1 MGSERAGDTG
11 TFFTDLV
18 VTNELADFPLTR
30 GVSASD
36 ERSGN
41 LTAFI
46 HRGAII
52 FGRKLSEKVTVTY
65 KEVVAQSSY

>member
-1 MGSERAGDTG
+1 MRSERAGDTG
-11 TFFTDLV
+11 TFFTDWL
-18 VTNELADFPLTR
+18 VTNELADFQLTP
-30 GVSASD
+30 GVSATD

-46 HRGAII
+46 HRGAITLG
-52 FGRKLSEKVTVTY
+52 GRLSEKVTATY